1 MRSAEAIE
9 AGAGSVL
16 GSFVEALASDGR
28 VTVGL
33 GPLRSIADSAL
44 KSLAVLDAE
53 ARAELGPEPPVLDAP
68 AGVWG
73 ATLLYRLCQFL
84 VGRHLGPDLIA
95 EACAVPCPSPRC
107 PATDWSVDLSLRQL
121 PALHRMAAGFG
132 MGDPLVDHLRR
143 LARAW
148 PLSSV
153 GIPGLEGP
161 MDLGSFIG
169 HRALAR
175 LYADRVLHT
184 GDRERLGD
192 ARVDDILRAD
202 LGGHPELAPGIASM
216 LFPTPQPDCPG

>member
-9 AGAGSVL
+9 HGAGSVL
-16 GSFVEALASDGR
+16 GSFVDALASDGR
-28 VTVGL
+28 VAVGL
-33 GPLRSIADSAL
+33 GPLRSVADSAVA
-44 KSLAVLDAE
+44 SLAALDAA
-53 ARAELGPEPPVLDAP
+53 ARAELGPEPPPLDVP
-68 AGVWG
+68 SGVWG

-95 EACAVPCPSPRC
+95 EACADPCPTPRG
-107 PATDWSVDLSLRQL
+107 PATDWSVDLSLRHL

-161 MDLGSFIG
+161 WTLNPFIE
-169 HRALAR
+169 HRALGR
-175 LYADRVLHT
+175 LYADRIVNA
-184 GDRERLGD
+184 GDRSRLGD
-192 ARVDDILRAD
+192 ARVDDLLSAD
-202 LGGHPELAPGIASM
+202 LGGHPELAPGIAQL
-216 LFPTPQPDCPG
+216 LFPTPQPACFG